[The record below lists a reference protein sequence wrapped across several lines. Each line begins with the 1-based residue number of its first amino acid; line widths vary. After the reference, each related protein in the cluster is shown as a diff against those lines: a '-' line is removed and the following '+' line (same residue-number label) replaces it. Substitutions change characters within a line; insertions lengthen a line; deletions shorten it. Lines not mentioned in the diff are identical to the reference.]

1 MKDNAENP
9 IKSVPEFT
17 EARRD
22 VRLRNNTKEELRE
35 KCDEINRQKTGDSRD
50 KSKHN

>member
-22 VRLRNNTKEELRE
+22 VRLRNNTKEELR
-35 KCDEINRQKTGDSRD
+35 KSR
-50 KSKHN
+50 